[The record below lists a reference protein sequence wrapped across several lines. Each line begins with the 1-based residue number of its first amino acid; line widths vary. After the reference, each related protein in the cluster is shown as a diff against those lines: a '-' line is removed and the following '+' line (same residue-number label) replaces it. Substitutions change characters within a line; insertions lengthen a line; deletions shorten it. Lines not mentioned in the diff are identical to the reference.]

1 MKHPSL
7 IFCAALSVTL
17 SVALF
22 LSSCNTNDP
31 DTKKGGDTPTS
42 QHQPS
47 DPATW
52 SPVGKMYVRD
62 RSAEHVNGNDYFYEV
77 VWFNSGDSAIWYN
90 SIVADYTQMNETYPC
105 AYVIEYPDATLT
117 FFDVNHDKY
126 YFTDTLTLY
135 SANSS
140 GAFILA
146 N

>member
-1 MKHPSL
+1 MKRI
-7 IFCAALSVTL
+7 IFIMAAALGL
-17 SVALF
+17 VA
-22 LSSCNTNDP
+22 CNQNEPD

-52 SPVGKMYVRD
+52 SPVGKRYVRD
-62 RSAEHVNGNDYFYEV
+62 RSAEKVNGNDYFYEV

-105 AYVIEYPDATLT
+105 AYVIEYPNATLT
-117 FFDVNHDKY
+117 FFDMNHDKY
-126 YFTDTLTLY
+126 YFTDTLTFY